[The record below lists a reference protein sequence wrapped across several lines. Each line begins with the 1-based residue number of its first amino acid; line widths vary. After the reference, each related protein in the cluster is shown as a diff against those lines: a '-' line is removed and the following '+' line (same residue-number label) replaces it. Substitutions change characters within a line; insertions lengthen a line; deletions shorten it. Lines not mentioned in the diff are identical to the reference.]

1 MTGERLREM
10 LAWERELPQQE
21 ERARLLREVGCSL
34 ADDFDGQASNLVRA
48 ANQSARKL
56 VALVTRHFPGFRD
69 SCVYHGEQVFLYKR
83 AQIFVGDLWGAFKG
97 EGLGYFDDI
106 HMLTMF
112 ADYRVPVTLLEFGVL
127 EYSEELTQLVKG
139 KAVIPP
145 GSEMEVEIR
154 ACTVQAVERIIQR
167 MRETFKDAAV
177 VPRSLELD
185 WFLWQAGEKRR
196 DVSDP
201 HHRVLTIFY

>member
-1 MTGERLREM
+1 MISIHIW
-10 LAWERELPQQE
+10 LA
-21 ERARLLREVGCSL
+21 
-34 ADDFDGQASNLVRA
+34 F
-48 ANQSARKL
+48 
-56 VALVTRHFPGFRD
+56 
-69 SCVYHGEQVFLYKR
+69 R

-97 EGLGYFDDI
+97 EGLGYFEDI
-106 HMLTMF
+106 DMLTMF

-127 EYSEELTQLVKG
+127 EYSEELKQLVQSKT
-139 KAVIPP
+139 VISP

-154 ACTVQAVERIIQR
+154 SCTVQAVEMIIQQ
-167 MRETFKDAAV
+167 MRKTFEDQSL